1 MSQTPSNPFA
11 SLNSNSAAKGMN
23 RPTLKGS
30 DGKPINPFSPFA
42 GDNGTNAGGTN
53 PFTEAE
59 AEAPEETV
67 TLGRSPFATPDQTKG
82 VGEVEQP
89 DTQNPD
95 ISDKLESPYGKSPFA
110 FDQSEAQ
117 NQPQASTDE
126 GFDY

>member
-11 SLNSNSAAKGMN
+11 SLNSTGAAKGMN

-42 GDNGTNAGGTN
+42 GNNGTNAGGTN

-59 AEAPEETV
+59 ADTPEKTV
-67 TLGRSPFATPDQTKG
+67 ELGRSPFAAPDQTKG
-82 VGEVEQP
+82 VDEVEQP
-89 DTQNPD
+89 NTQNPD
-95 ISDKLESPYGKSPFA
+95 IAAKLESPYGKSPFA
-110 FDQSEAQ
+110 VDQSEAQ
-117 NQPQASTDE
+117 DQPQASTDE